1 MKKAKRIIDP
11 NKPKIKLPSGKN
23 YVLLKN
29 IVTENNLNTICE
41 SGNCPNIAECW
52 GNGTATFL
60 ILGEICTRS
69 CKFCSVIT
77 GKPLAVDTNE
87 PIKIARTIKLM
98 RLKHCV
104 ITSVD
109 RDDLEDG
116 GSIIWEETINK
127 IRELSPDV
135 TIETLIPDFQF
146 NKEQLDR
153 IITAKPEIVSHNLET
168 VERLSKEVRVQA
180 RYERSLQVLEY
191 LKSEGIRTK
200 SGIMVGLG
208 ETDDEIY
215 KTMDDL
221 LKVDCKIIT
230 IGQYLQPEKDK
241 LKVERFVSPEK
252 FNEYYKVAKD
262 KGFNIVESGSLV
274 RSSYHADKHL

>member
-1 MKKAKRIIDP
+1 MSITKRIIDP
-11 NKPKIKLPSGKN
+11 NKPKVKLPSGKN
-23 YVLLKN
+23 YFLLKN
-29 IVTENNLNTICE
+29 IVAENKLNTICE

-77 GKPLAVDTNE
+77 GKPLDVDINE

-98 RLKHCV
+98 KLKHCV

-116 GSIIWEETINK
+116 GSIIWHETIAQ
-127 IRELSPDV
+127 IRKFNPNI

-146 NKEQLDR
+146 NKEQLNR
-153 IITAKPEIVSHNLET
+153 IIIAKPEIVSHNLET

-180 RYERSLQVLEY
+180 KYKRSLQVLEY
-191 LKSEGIRTK
+191 LKTKGIKTK

-208 ETDDEIY
+208 ETDEEIY

-221 LKVDCKIIT
+221 LKVECKILT
-230 IGQYLQPEKDK
+230 IGQYLQPTKDK

-252 FNEYYKVAKD
+252 FKEYYSIAKN
-262 KGFNIVESGSLV
+262 KGFDIVESGSLV

>member
-1 MKKAKRIIDP
+1 MSITKRIIDP
-11 NKPKIKLPSGKN
+11 NKPKVKLPSGKN

-29 IVTENNLNTICE
+29 IVAENKLNTICE

-77 GKPLAVDTNE
+77 GKPLDVDINE

-98 RLKHCV
+98 NLKHCV

-116 GSIIWEETINK
+116 GSIIWHETIAQ
-127 IRELSPDV
+127 IRKFNPNI

-146 NKEQLDR
+146 NKEQLNR
-153 IITAKPEIVSHNLET
+153 IIIAKPEIVSHNLET

-180 RYERSLQVLEY
+180 KYKRSLQVLEY
-191 LKSEGIRTK
+191 LKTKGIKTK

-208 ETDDEIY
+208 ETDEEIY

-221 LKVDCKIIT
+221 LKVECKILT
-230 IGQYLQPEKDK
+230 IGQYLQPTKDK

-252 FNEYYKVAKD
+252 FKEYYSIAKN
-262 KGFNIVESGSLV
+262 KGFDIVESGSLV